1 MSQGGK
7 KREPRKSFFAGF
19 ELLCNHWN
27 ASRGGICLSIKREN
41 GLGLLLL
48 LLFLSFPCLEI
59 EGRRRKRIS
68 FSFLSEWR
76 REEEEGEVTSP
87 FDIHKKVPS
96 SFLFSP
102 RCMKRAAGTGFS
114 KQKWQNKSRSYSSQ
128 KKTQKYHTFLFK
140 CRYCICKFIRGKPGP
155 FPKRDLSSS
164 CICILTHC
172 IPYRP
177 PMHSHSHS
185 NSLSSLRETG
195 KGTGGHRIWIV
206 KCSRSF
212 LRKSFLSH
220 FFGKPCPIILEKP
233 SRLLSLSSFVL
244 CCGGGVFK
252 AIVLPTV
259 LFPERKREKKSFMW
273 ICLQGR
279 VGGSGLASLTLA
291 RQ

>member
-1 MSQGGK
+1 MRRGMTRNYNCKFSLSLLCSHFFLRELTSVLWVKWAREEK

-27 ASRGGICLSIKREN
+27 ASRGGICLSIGREN
-41 GLGLLLL
+41 GIGLLLLLL

-96 SFLFSP
+96 SSPLFSSLYE
-102 RCMKRAAGTGFS
+102 TGRRYGIFQTEMA
-114 KQKWQNKSRSYSSQ
+114 KKSRSYSSR
-128 KKTQKYHTFLFK
+128 KKNPKLLYFLFK

-177 PMHSHSHS
+177 PIHSHSHS
-185 NSLSSLRETG
+185 NSLSSPRETG
-195 KGTGGHRIWIV
+195 KGTETPNLN
-206 KCSRSF
+206 CQ
-212 LRKSFLSH
+212 
-220 FFGKPCPIILEKP
+220 
-233 SRLLSLSSFVL
+233 
-244 CCGGGVFK
+244 VFK
-252 AIVLPTV
+252 V
-259 LFPERKREKKSFMW
+259 LF
-273 ICLQGR
+273 
-279 VGGSGLASLTLA
+279 
-291 RQ
+291 